1 MKYLK
6 KFKIFLE
13 DGTAT
18 ATSGTAGMGGVSSA
32 QPGAVAGT
40 TGTTGSGDI
49 SFYFKKGKGKKG
61 DPSQVSDMR
70 DLAPAKGVTK
80 VEDIK
85 ESKKELTEGENDII
99 QDCLVELLDL
109 GFDINKIE
117 FDSEENQYDIDDN
130 NVGKFMS
137 QELRISLYKQIQKV
151 WRGNLSLRYLF
162 DKNEVYKKRISTM
175 RSDPETS
182 YYSEKLEKDEG
193 EIVEV
198 AEDVSNKLIN
208 LLDYSS
214 GRLDVEFFVSGSAM
228 PFNSDRNINVNI
240 HFVLQRIDL

>member
-6 KFKIFLE
+6 RFSIFLE
-13 DGTAT
+13 DGTAA
-18 ATSGTAGMGGVSSA
+18 ATTGTAGMGGVSSA

-40 TGTTGSGDI
+40 TGTTGTDI

-70 DLAPAKGVTK
+70 DLTPAKGITK
-80 VEDIK
+80 VEEIK
-85 ESKKELTEGENDII
+85 ESKKELNEDENNII

-109 GFDINKIE
+109 GFEINTIE

-130 NVGKFMS
+130 SVGKFKS

-151 WRGNLSLRYLF
+151 WRGNVSLRYLF

-175 RSDPETS
+175 RSDPETN
-182 YYSEKLEKDEG
+182 YHSEKLEKDEG

-214 GRLDVEFFVSGSAM
+214 GRLDVEFLVSGSAM

-240 HFVLQRIDL
+240 HFVLQRIDY